1 MANKIFLNSKAIE
14 EILKVRMRKPVEEA
28 ANKIAARVNVG
39 SVTDA
44 QVTVKMY
51 ETDRAHA
58 VVAIAH
64 PAGLAMELKHGTLRK
79 AAASQGFEVH
89 DRKKKKRS
97 K

>member
-1 MANKIFLNSKAIE
+1 MANKIVLDPKAMAH
-14 EILKVRMRKPVEEA
+14 ILKVRMRKPIEEA
-28 ANKIAARVNVG
+28 ANKIAAAVDVG

-58 VVAIAH
+58 IVAIAH
-64 PAGLAMELKHGTLRK
+64 PAGIAMEAKHGTLRK
-79 AAASQGFEVH
+79 AAASQGFEVR